1 MSYHRTSNSRRFHRY
16 CIECGWG
23 HTAHAWNMATFCVQ
37 CGARLPKHSAV
48 DGDQPRLANGGTS
61 RKRTV
66 RAHEDVE
73 VIPPPRNHASGT
85 WARKNDGQ
93 PRKVRNG
100 KHSSRHHDSADSED
114 WVSQAQSFV
123 GRNPYTSATIGAA
136 AGGLAIAAGGA
147 LATAGGAI
155 AAMGGTIM
163 GASAGI
169 GLLATFGSMVGPK
182 RNPKTAYA
190 GACLAIVGGLIG
202 AAISVTGALVSALG
216 VALGFAG
223 TVVISVSALVA
234 AARSAQLCWEHRE
247 DIKRLL
253 GAIKEK
259 LPGAKTVK
267 FEVQKEL
274 LELRRVI
281 K

>member
-23 HTAHAWNMATFCVQ
+23 HTEHAWNMATFCVQ
-37 CGARLPKHSAV
+37 CGAHLPKHSAV
-48 DGDQPRLANGGTS
+48 DGDQPRQAKGGTS

-66 RAHEDVE
+66 RANEDVE

-155 AAMGGTIM
+155 AAMGGTVM
-163 GASAGI
+163 GASAVI

-274 LELRRVI
+274 LELRPVI